1 MPFSAKE
8 TFIVLACWCF
18 FNSNLGGLL
27 RGLFQGH
34 CGFGEYNYPFHLP
47 VLLQKWN
54 LMHKYTCQDHLKFA
68 EEFEK
73 TAVLEK
79 EKKNSENNVV
89 RAVLSSIFLFVK

>member
-1 MPFSAKE
+1 
-8 TFIVLACWCF
+8 
-18 FNSNLGGLL
+18 
-27 RGLFQGH
+27 
-34 CGFGEYNYPFHLP
+34 
-47 VLLQKWN
+47 
-54 LMHKYTCQDHLKFA
+54 MHKYTCQDHLKFA